1 MGGTEGTGTGGAA
14 AMSAMVALSGE
25 ADAAWRACNRAD
37 AARLSACYRLYRQC
51 VADQDDHSEGAPGY
65 AVIDPFE
72 VCSTR
77 LVGLF
82 AISRGRAGTMTALAV
97 DLTERYPA
105 VLAALAAGRLEQRV
119 AELLARQLRTVDP
132 EVLPRVQ
139 QEVVEAY
146 LAAIESGQRPGDGA
160 VRQMA
165 DEIIARIDA
174 DGLRRRRQD
183 ASRERG
189 ASIRT
194 GADGMASLWA
204 TLAADEAAVLA
215 QALDR
220 RAAEFADPD
229 SPWNTRPAH
238 TDATGPDTPADRA
251 DMSRYSPAERR
262 ADALMSLIL
271 GERPHHNAAGHPATS
286 GSTSATP
293 GPAGPAGSPGSPG
306 SPGAAGAAGAA
317 GPAPLRPR
325 VTVFATGGTGGE
337 PEVQFPRTGQA
348 SIAALLA
355 MLRSGDGASIER
367 IDPTIGATDTPDRR
381 LRYRPGAALA
391 RTVRLRDG
399 TCRHPGCTVPADYC
413 DLDHLVPF
421 DHSDPATGGHT
432 EECNLGCFCRRH
444 HRFKHSSGW
453 RYTMDPDG
461 TLHVTTPE
469 GHHISTHPSGPLA
482 THRRDLARTEHARWH
497 TQTHWEHHHLRPT
510 GTPPAEPTFWH
521 RRTQRTRTERHA
533 NTRHRTRPTPP
544 APAPAPPPPP
554 PGPGPEHT
562 PRPLPADIP
571 NIAVNYQS
579 RVERQL
585 AELLDRPP
593 F

>member
-1 MGGTEGTGTGGAA
+1 
-14 AMSAMVALSGE
+14 
-25 ADAAWRACNRAD
+25 
-37 AARLSACYRLYRQC
+37 
-51 VADQDDHSEGAPGY
+51 
-65 AVIDPFE
+65 
-72 VCSTR
+72 
-77 LVGLF
+77 
-82 AISRGRAGTMTALAV
+82 
-97 DLTERYPA
+97 ERYPA

-174 DGLRRRRQD
+174 DGLRRRRPGP
-183 ASRERG
+183 SRARG

-204 TLAADEAAVLA
+204 PLAADEAAVLA

-293 GPAGPAGSPGSPG
+293 GPAGPAGPAGSPPPAGHPATPGSPTAPPGPAGPAGPAGSPG

-453 RYTMDPDG
+453 RYTMD
-461 TLHVTTPE
+461 
-469 GHHISTHPSGPLA
+469 
-482 THRRDLARTEHARWH
+482 
-497 TQTHWEHHHLRPT
+497 
-510 GTPPAEPTFWH
+510 
-521 RRTQRTRTERHA
+521 
-533 NTRHRTRPTPP
+533 
-544 APAPAPPPPP
+544 
-554 PGPGPEHT
+554 
-562 PRPLPADIP
+562 
-571 NIAVNYQS
+571 
-579 RVERQL
+579 
-585 AELLDRPP
+585 
-593 F
+593 

>member
-262 ADALMSLIL
+262 AVHVLRQRARVQHNLAVGPVIGDVVDAHAVT
-271 GERPHHNAAGHPATS
+271 GQW
-286 GSTSATP
+286 
-293 GPAGPAGSPGSPG
+293 GPDREAPLESPG
-306 SPGAAGAAGAA
+306 
-317 GPAPLRPR
+317 
-325 VTVFATGGTGGE
+325 
-337 PEVQFPRTGQA
+337 
-348 SIAALLA
+348 
-355 MLRSGDGASIER
+355 
-367 IDPTIGATDTPDRR
+367 
-381 LRYRPGAALA
+381 
-391 RTVRLRDG
+391 
-399 TCRHPGCTVPADYC
+399 
-413 DLDHLVPF
+413 
-421 DHSDPATGGHT
+421 
-432 EECNLGCFCRRH
+432 
-444 HRFKHSSGW
+444 
-453 RYTMDPDG
+453 
-461 TLHVTTPE
+461 
-469 GHHISTHPSGPLA
+469 
-482 THRRDLARTEHARWH
+482 
-497 TQTHWEHHHLRPT
+497 
-510 GTPPAEPTFWH
+510 
-521 RRTQRTRTERHA
+521 
-533 NTRHRTRPTPP
+533 
-544 APAPAPPPPP
+544 
-554 PGPGPEHT
+554 
-562 PRPLPADIP
+562 
-571 NIAVNYQS
+571 
-579 RVERQL
+579 
-585 AELLDRPP
+585 
-593 F
+593 